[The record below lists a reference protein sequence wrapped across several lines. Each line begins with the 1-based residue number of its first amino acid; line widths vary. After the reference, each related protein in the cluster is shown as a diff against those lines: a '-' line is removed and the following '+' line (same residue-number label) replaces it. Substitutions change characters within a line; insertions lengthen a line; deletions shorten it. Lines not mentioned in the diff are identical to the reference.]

1 MALRAQARQTITRL
15 ASGEELG
22 PEISVDKI
30 LLGQAEQTITEA
42 ARRLL
47 WPRLEVGDDAMAARW
62 RERWTYSRVTT
73 IYGGAAEVQ
82 RDLVAER
89 LLGLPRAR

>member
-1 MALRAQARQTITRL
+1 MPRRADTIARL
-15 ASGEELG
+15 AAGDELG

-30 LLGQAEQTITEA
+30 LLGASEQTIAEA

-47 WPRLEVGDDAMAARW
+47 WPRLEVGDDAVADWW

-73 IYGGAAEVQ
+73 IYGGAVEVQ